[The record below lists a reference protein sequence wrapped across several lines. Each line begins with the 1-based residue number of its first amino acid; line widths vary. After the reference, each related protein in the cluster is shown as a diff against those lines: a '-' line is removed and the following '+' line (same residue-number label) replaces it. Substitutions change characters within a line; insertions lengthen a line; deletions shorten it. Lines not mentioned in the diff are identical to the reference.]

1 MHNFMVT
8 KSIASLLLLVR
19 QPYHSLKA
27 RQDEPRPSNDL
38 NKLFP
43 FDNSSA
49 VLEGAG
55 LNDLPRTKGTLSR
68 WEDGLVPRSCADIL
82 QYPEEKL
89 VGGNCSVDSLTV
101 YNLTYADCS
110 SPWVLCQCS
119 DAADVLDASVTNFG

>member
-1 MHNFMVT
+1 MHSSMVT

-27 RQDEPRPSNDL
+27 RQDEPRPNKDL

-82 QYPEEKL
+82 QYPEERL

-119 DAADVLDASVTNFG
+119 NADDVLDASVTNFG